1 MRRRSR
7 RRPRILGRRTPT
19 VAPGVRRRP
28 RTGVVGVVV
37 VLVVVLFGLLVGR
50 LGELQLVQGAQLAR
64 AAAGVNTRTVTDH
77 ALRGRILDRNGTPLA
92 TNTFTT
98 TVTIERATLVGARD
112 GGRALVAS
120 VASALGQ
127 PFERLWDKT
136 MLCGTA
142 GAPSAPACFNGSP
155 YVPIPVATRVDERR
169 ALTLLEQPE
178 KYPGVGVLAEPARGY
193 PRPDG
198 ALAPH
203 LLGWVARADASEV
216 TGSDGRIDAEDVVGR
231 SGLEQQYDAVLRG
244 TNGSTVVA
252 VDPRGIVTSTV
263 SSTAAVPGRDV
274 VTHVDARLQ
283 ARVEAALSGAVARA
297 RAEHLPADSGAAVV
311 LDATNGAVVAAA
323 SYPTYDPG
331 LFTGGITTAALDR
344 LTSEAAGVPL
354 SSRVT
359 AQTFPPAST
368 FKVVSVPAAVNAG
381 ARLDGRYDCS
391 PNVDVGGHVFNN
403 YESRG
408 YGLIDLHKTLV
419 VSCDTVFYRLA
430 YAAWLAQGG
439 LTAASTAPDPFVAMA
454 RAFGLGRRTG
464 VDLPGESAGRV
475 ADRQWKETTWAAT
488 RETTCRRARTGY
500 PEVARTDRARADYL
514 TRLAQEN
521 CASGYQYRAGDAVN
535 FSIGQGDTAVTPLQ
549 MATVHAALAN
559 GGTLWQP
566 QVAAAYR
573 SADGA
578 TTPIAPRRVGT
589 VPLRSDVGAYVR
601 AALADVTRPGGSAG
615 SAFAGFPQD
624 RYPVAGKTG
633 TGEVFG
639 KKATAWFVGYGP
651 TTRPKYVV
659 AVVVSQGG
667 SGSKVAA
674 PAVREVFDAILALRM

>member
-1 MRRRSR
+1 
-7 RRPRILGRRTPT
+7 
-19 VAPGVRRRP
+19 
-28 RTGVVGVVV
+28 

-50 LGELQLVQGAQLAR
+50 LGELQLVEGPQLAR
-64 AAAGVNTRTVTDH
+64 AATTAHTRTVTEH
-77 ALRGRILDRNGTPLA
+77 ALRGRILDRTGAPLA
-92 TNTFTT
+92 STTFTT
-98 TVTIERATLVGARD
+98 TVTIERASLARAGD
-112 GGRALVAS
+112 GGRRLVAS
-120 VASALGQ
+120 VAAGLGL
-127 PFERLWDKT
+127 PFDRLWGKT

-142 GAPSAPACFNGSP
+142 GAPRAPACFNGSP
-155 YVPIPVATRVDERR
+155 YVPVPVAGGVDERR

-178 KYPGVGVLAEPARGY
+178 RYPGVGVRAEPARGY
-193 PRPDG
+193 PHPDG

-216 TGSDGRIDAEDVVGR
+216 ASSGGTLDAEDVVGR

-244 TNGSTVVA
+244 ANGSTVVA
-252 VDPRGIVTSTV
+252 VDPRGIVTGIV
-263 SSTAAVPGRDV
+263 SRTPPVPGRDV

-283 ARVEAALSGAVARA
+283 ARVEAALARAVGRA
-297 RAEHLPADSGAAVV
+297 RAQRLPADAGAAVV

-323 SYPTYDPG
+323 SHPTYDPG
-331 LFTGGITTAALDR
+331 LFTGGITARELAG

-354 SSRVT
+354 SSRLT

-368 FKVVSVPAAVNAG
+368 FKVISVAAAVQSG
-381 ARLDGRYDCS
+381 ARLDGTYDCS
-391 PNVDVGGHVFNN
+391 PALDVDGHVFHNF
-403 YESRG
+403 ESRG
-408 YGLIDLHKTLV
+408 YGPIDLHRTLV

-430 YAAWLAQGG
+430 YEAWRAQGG
-439 LTAASTAPDPFVAMA
+439 LTAPVTAPDPFVSMA

-475 ADRQWKETTWAAT
+475 ADRQWKEATWAAT
-488 RETTCRRARTGY
+488 RETTCRRAGTGY
-500 PEVARTDRARADYL
+500 PEVARTDRARAAYL
-514 TRLAQEN
+514 TRLAREN
-521 CASGYQYRAGDAVN
+521 CASGYEYRAGDAVN

-549 MATVHAALAN
+549 MATVYAALAN

-566 QVAAAYR
+566 QVAAGYR
-573 SADGA
+573 AADGT

-589 VPLRSDVGAYVR
+589 VPLRRDVGAYVR
-601 AALADVTRPGGSAG
+601 AALGDVTRPGGSAG
-615 SAFAGFPQD
+615 TAFAGFPQD

-651 TTRPKYVV
+651 TTRPRYVV

-667 SGSKVAA
+667 SGSRVAA
-674 PAVREVFDAILALRM
+674 PAVREIFDAILALRM

>member
-1 MRRRSR
+1 M
-7 RRPRILGRRTPT
+7 
-19 VAPGVRRRP
+19 
-28 RTGVVGVVV
+28 GVVV

-50 LGELQLVQGAQLAR
+50 LGELQLVRGPQLAQ
-64 AAAGVNTRTVTDH
+64 AAATANTRTVTDH
-77 ALRGRILDRNGTPLA
+77 ALRGRILDRTGAPLA
-92 TNTFTT
+92 ANTFTT
-98 TVTIERATLVGARD
+98 TVTIERATLVDAPD

-120 VASALGQ
+120 VANALGL
-127 PFERLWDKT
+127 PFDRLWGKT

-142 GAPSAPACFNGSP
+142 GAPRSPACFNGSP

-178 KYPGVGVLAEPARGY
+178 KYPGVGVAAEPARGY

-216 TGSDGRIDAEDVVGR
+216 AGSAGRLDAEDVVGR

-252 VDPRGIVTSTV
+252 VDPRGIVTGTV
-263 SSTAAVPGRDV
+263 STTAAVPGRDV

-283 ARVEAALSGAVARA
+283 ARVEAALAGAVARA
-297 RAEHLPADSGAAVV
+297 RAQKLPADTGAAVV

-331 LFTGGITTAALDR
+331 LFTGGITPDRLAR

-354 SSRVT
+354 SSRLT

-368 FKVVSVPAAVNAG
+368 FKVISVPAAVNAG

-391 PNVDVGGHVFNN
+391 PNVDVGGRVFNN

-408 YGLIDLHKTLV
+408 YGLIDLHRTLV

-430 YAAWLAQGG
+430 YAAWIAQGG
-439 LTAASTAPDPFVAMA
+439 LSAPTSAPDPFVAMA
-454 RAFGLGRRTG
+454 RAFGLGRPTG
-464 VDLPGESAGRV
+464 VDLPGEAAGRV
-475 ADRQWKETTWAAT
+475 ADRQWKEATWAAT
-488 RETTCRRARTGY
+488 RDTTCRRARTGY
-500 PEVARTDRARADYL
+500 PEVARTDRTRAGYL
-514 TRLAQEN
+514 TQLAREN
-521 CASGYQYRAGDAVN
+521 CTSGYQYRAGDAVN

-549 MATVHAALAN
+549 MASVYAALAN

-566 QVAAAYR
+566 QVAAGYR

-578 TTPIAPRRVGT
+578 LTPIAPRRVGT
-589 VPLRSDVGAYVR
+589 VPLRRDVGAYVR

-639 KKATAWFVGYGP
+639 KAATAWFVGYGP

-674 PAVREVFDAILALRM
+674 PAVRGIFDAILALRM